1 MGHQEMAVERSKL
14 CRKLLQLRDDSEYQD
29 VTIIA
34 SGKHIPAHKCIL
46 SVGSVF
52 FNVLL
57 QKCKS
62 SSSGKR
68 TDTVHLANIN
78 SDDLLYLEDTINFIY
93 AGEIEISRTNFTSIF
108 RLASYLVVK
117 DLLDLCEMYLRQN
130 LNVENCLQFYLD
142 LCSLTDNSDS
152 HLKLDQEIVSL
163 AREMVEVN
171 FYTAILPGD
180 EILQV
185 TEEDLLEIFSEGIV
199 KNFSISSVLV
209 FVKNWIEER
218 TEESEVLVTVLNIVN
233 EKLPVLTRQD
243 DIRIGITQNL
253 TELKELKDVTKA
265 NIQDDSTQKEILTA
279 LDDVE
284 NTLTSSLSD
293 RGLNSDVGDVR
304 DSKNTDGKAT
314 DIPKETMP
322 TDNNRNVRN
331 ETEADDHF
339 TKPSEAADLDKG
351 LESDNVKQN
360 TPTEHLDSGEKL
372 KDGNHINDRSKEP
385 IAVSDNEEYSK
396 DDKEEHSKDD
406 KESTPLKKS
415 DEGSVDLV
423 NICTDDIAGKNLTND
438 TEDTSKNNPRE
449 IAEVVD
455 YHSDSDTDDVEMVES
470 SPQFATQLYTGALS
484 AYRNRTRSAGSLSE
498 HDRTF
503 LDRVNACMKLQPSL
517 TIPKQKR
524 TLASRTPLKSPTIHP
539 KAKKKEQ
546 VEFVSKKIKIE
557 PVHDSDDIDAAAEN
571 DDSNNETYLNINSID
586 NTLIQGDMNIKHEQE
601 ENQDHRAI
609 AVSTKPKPAS
619 TQGAKKRKSVPRKKT
634 LISCDVCGKVFTR
647 RYRLTDHMRS
657 HDGIKKFRCIE
668 CGKLFTRNDHVLRHM
683 QKKHF
688 DVEVFTCDVCS
699 DTFRSI
705 NEIVSH
711 LAKHLQDD
719 ALTEDALLSRFS
731 EKYKERSF
739 AEVKADGGRV
749 YGCKICAKTY
759 NKPYRLRD
767 HLDVH
772 LGIKTD
778 CPECGESFSNK
789 KTMSKHYSNIH
800 AKSENG
806 WLTCPQCK
814 KKYKSEE
821 VFEMHISICER
832 AHKCDQCTAEFYT
845 SNHLKRHI
853 ETIHNKVNYP
863 CEVCT
868 KTFATKY
875 RRDHHFQVV
884 HEGKKKLV
892 KSVICDVCGLS
903 FDGTFKLKRHM
914 SIHTG
919 IKQHKCEK
927 CGKQYLD
934 LASLKNHIMQIH
946 DNIRPYVCEICAM
959 EFTVKS
965 NMLRHQ
971 RRHRGEYHFFCDDC
985 GKGFVANCDLTRHKL
1000 THKPDKA
1007 KKKHAC
1013 KYCGKLFTRASKVQV
1028 HERIHTGERPYECS
1042 LCQKKFTQSGDRNRH
1057 ETKAHGIEHTPRPTL
1072 FEMANDAPN
1081 PNKFAPDSST
1091 AKELSYTE
1099 SSSFNR
1105 DEQDL
1110 MQLAVLT
1117 DVGMRIPAF
1126 SRDNSAGYTR
1136 DQVQAAYGVAS
1147 DMQQKPEEMI
1157 GSTPIKT
1164 FNFPNGNY

>member
-180 EILQV
+180 EILQ
-185 TEEDLLEIFSEGIV
+185 
-199 KNFSISSVLV
+199 
-209 FVKNWIEER
+209 
-218 TEESEVLVTVLNIVN
+218 
-233 EKLPVLTRQD
+233 
-243 DIRIGITQNL
+243 
-253 TELKELKDVTKA
+253 ELKDVTKA

-800 AKSENG
+800 AKSEN
-806 WLTCPQCK
+806 
-814 KKYKSEE
+814 
-821 VFEMHISICER
+821 
-832 AHKCDQCTAEFYT
+832 
-845 SNHLKRHI
+845 
-853 ETIHNKVNYP
+853 
-863 CEVCT
+863 VCT

-903 FDGTFKLKRHM
+903 FD
-914 SIHTG
+914 
-919 IKQHKCEK
+919 
-927 CGKQYLD
+927 
-934 LASLKNHIMQIH
+934 IH

-1028 HERIHTGERPYECS
+1028 HERIHT
-1042 LCQKKFTQSGDRNRH
+1042 
-1057 ETKAHGIEHTPRPTL
+1057 
-1072 FEMANDAPN
+1072 
-1081 PNKFAPDSST
+1081 
-1091 AKELSYTE
+1091 
-1099 SSSFNR
+1099 